1 MKQLHMKKYL
11 IFTFIIASSII
22 GLSFTVQEDGYKNL
36 KVLSK
41 KTTKDEMDVIMKS
54 FSRSLGVKC
63 NFCHAPTAD
72 GKHLDFA
79 SDANKHKDV
88 ARQMMKMTARINKKF
103 FKEMPNSVTCNTC
116 HNGHEEPASKL
127 PEVKED

>member
-1 MKQLHMKKYL
+1 MKQLQMKKYL
-11 IFTFIIASSII
+11 LFTFIIASAII

-54 FSRSLGVKC
+54 FARSLGVKC
-63 NFCHAPTAD
+63 NHCHAPTAD

-79 SDANKHKDV
+79 DV
-88 ARQMMKMTARINKKF
+88 ARSMMKMTARINKKF
-103 FKEMPNSVTCNTC
+103 FKQMPNSVTCNTC
-116 HNGHEEPASKL
+116 HNGHAEPASKL

>member
-1 MKQLHMKKYL
+1 MKRYFL
-11 IFTFIIASSII
+11 FTIIIASAIT
-22 GLSFTVQEDGYKNL
+22 GLSFTVQEDGFKNL

-41 KTTKDEMDVIMKS
+41 KTTHDEMEVIMKS

-63 NFCHAPTAD
+63 NFCHTPTAD

-88 ARQMMKMTARINKKF
+88 ARGMIKMTAKINKKF

-116 HNGHEEPASKL
+116 HNGKEEPASKL
-127 PEVKED
+127 PPVKED